1 MQLEQQIYSIEAANI
16 NHETL
21 AAMKQAGAAMKQI
34 HGGMKLEDVDKT
46 MYVVTGSR
54 NPLSLIYPIAMS
66 WLLLY
71 HVTAILISRREE
83 LQDQHA
89 LSAEIGSVITSFPI
103 GEQPDEE
110 ELDAELEDLE
120 QETMDAKMLHTG
132 TVPVGSQLDRL
143 PAVGNTDRKREQDPI
158 HRYHCISYVYHL
170 LTGLPIVKHPAKAQE
185 EDDEEAELAKLRA
198 EMAM

>member
-1 MQLEQQIYSIEAANI
+1 MSTRRC
-16 NHETL
+16 TL
-21 AAMKQAGAAMKQI
+21 LPA
-34 HGGMKLEDVDKT
+34 HGIP
-46 MYVVTGSR
+46 Y
-54 NPLSLIYPIAMS
+54 PLSILLPCRG
-66 WLLLY
+66 LLLY

-110 ELDAELEDLE
+110 ELDAELEGLE
-120 QETMDAKMLHTG
+120 QEAMDAKMLHTG

-158 HRYHCISYVYHL
+158 HRYHMYIIY
-170 LTGLPIVKHPAKAQE
+170 
-185 EDDEEAELAKLRA
+185 
-198 EMAM
+198 